1 MDEETPRPPRRRV
14 APLAA
19 AHCRAARGL
28 LGWSRAQLA
37 AAALVAERTVALLEA
52 GSARP
57 HPRAVENVRFAL
69 RAAGIRFGPDGFPL
83 APETQ
88 GRDELASSA
97 ELRRDVA

>member
-1 MDEETPRPPRRRV
+1 MAGAAKPARRRR
-14 APLAA
+14 APLSPAQ
-19 AHCRAARGL
+19 CRAARGL

-52 GSARP
+52 GSATP

-69 RAAGIRFGPDGFPL
+69 RRAGLVFGPDGCPL

-88 GRDELASSA
+88 DSGEEPSRS